1 MVPTSKSA
9 EKGPAVDL
17 DDRAGHVGGGIGGKE
32 EERRVEVGKASKAA
46 LGDALDHGLAGI
58 GLEEAGVEVGAD
70 IAGRQRIDAD
80 PEARE
85 FERSEEHTSELQSL
99 MRISY
104 AVFCLKNKKQRRTR
118 PTYCT

>member
-1 MVPTSKSA
+1 MRWALMRMVPGRRRYSFFLKHKTAYELRMSDWSSD
-9 EKGPAVDL
+9 VCSSDL
-17 DDRAGHVGGGIGGKE
+17 KE

-85 FERSEEHTSELQSL
+85 FERGDLGQQIGRAH
-99 MRISY
+99 
-104 AVFCLKNKKQRRTR
+104 V
-118 PTYCT
+118 